1 MASCCEDK
9 SCEIDALREKHSRV
23 LKIVL
28 IINATMFLVEGA
40 TGWLA
45 NSTSLM
51 ADALDMLGDAL
62 VYGMS
67 LYVLSKSLQQ
77 QAKVALVKGGFM
89 LLFGLFV
96 LGDAMYKVF
105 HPIMPDAL
113 TMGVIG
119 AVALVANLVCFFL
132 LYTHKEDNLNMSST
146 WLCSR
151 NDLFANVGVLFAAG
165 LSYLF
170 LSKWPD
176 ILMGTAIALLF
187 LKSSWHVTQE
197 ALVAMRQPEPI
208 EAEPK
213 AQINIQSVGIKIHR
227 NNKSP
232 Q

>member
-9 SCEIDALREKHSRV
+9 SCEIDTLREKHSCV

-28 IINATMFLVEGA
+28 VINAAMFLLESS

-67 LYVLSKSLQQ
+67 LYVLTKSRQQ

-96 LGDAMYKVF
+96 LGDAVYKVF
-105 HPIMPDAL
+105 YPIMPNVQ

-119 AVALVANLVCFFL
+119 SVALIANLVCFFL

-151 NDLFANVGVLFAAG
+151 NDLFANVGVLIAAG
-165 LSYLF
+165 VSYLF
-170 LSKWPD
+170 ISKWPD

-187 LKSSWHVTQE
+187 LKTSWHVTQE
-197 ALVAMRQPEPI
+197 ALVAINQPEVINTESKVPS
-208 EAEPK
+208 
-213 AQINIQSVGIKIHR
+213 NIQSVGIKVQKNHLSR
-227 NNKSP
+227 
-232 Q
+232 

>member
-9 SCEIDALREKHSRV
+9 SCEITALREKHTRV

-28 IINATMFLVEGA
+28 LINVTMFLLEST

-67 LYVLSKSLQQ
+67 LYVLSKTLQE
-77 QAKVALVKGGFM
+77 QAKVALIKGGFM
-89 LLFGLFV
+89 LLLGLFV
-96 LGDAMYKVF
+96 LGDAISKVF
-105 HPIMPDAL
+105 HPVMPDTH
-113 TMGVIG
+113 TMGIIG
-119 AVALVANLVCFFL
+119 AIALIANLVCFIL
-132 LYTHKEDNLNMSST
+132 LLTHKQDNLNMSST

-151 NDLFANVGVLFAAG
+151 NDLFANVGVLLAAG
-165 LSYLF
+165 LCYL
-170 LSKWPD
+170 LISKGPD

-187 LKSSWHVTQE
+187 LKSSWQVIYE
-197 ALVAMRQPEPI
+197 ALLAMKQPE
-208 EAEPK
+208 EP
-213 AQINIQSVGIKIHR
+213 AIVESRARLNTQGMGIKVHR
-227 NNKSP
+227 ANSH

>member
-9 SCEIDALREKHSRV
+9 SCEITALREKHGRV

-28 IINATMFLVEGA
+28 MINTIMFLVEGT

-67 LYVLSKSLQQ
+67 LYVLSKSQRQ
-77 QAKVALVKGGFM
+77 QAQVALVKGGFM

-96 LGDAMYKVF
+96 LGDATYKLT
-105 HPIMPDAL
+105 HPAMPDIQMMGAIGLLAL
-113 TMGVIG
+113 IANVI
-119 AVALVANLVCFFL
+119 CFFL
-132 LYTHKEDNLNMSST
+132 LYSHKEDNLNMSST

-151 NDLFANVGVLFAAG
+151 NDLFANVGVLLAAG
-165 LSYLF
+165 LSYVF

-176 ILMGTAIALLF
+176 IVMGTAIALLF
-187 LKSSWHVTQE
+187 LKSSWHVTHE
-197 ALVAMRQPEPI
+197 ALVAMRQPEPT
-208 EAEPK
+208 ETESK
-213 AQINIQSVGIKIHR
+213 AQLNTQSVGIKIQR
-227 NNKSP
+227 NNKP
-232 Q
+232 VQ

>member
-9 SCEIDALREKHSRV
+9 SCEIDTLREKHSRV

-28 IINATMFLVEGA
+28 VINAAMFLLESS

-67 LYVLSKSLQQ
+67 LYVLTKSRQQ

-96 LGDAMYKVF
+96 LGDAVYKVF
-105 HPIMPDAL
+105 YPIMPNVQ

-119 AVALVANLVCFFL
+119 SVALIANLVCFFL

-151 NDLFANVGVLFAAG
+151 NDLFANVGVLIAAPPRQSLRFPTVWNAAG
-165 LSYLF
+165 TF
-170 LSKWPD
+170 NPAHARR
-176 ILMGTAIALLF
+176 LMGSPDSAVLIAEICQPPKSASAIA
-187 LKSSWHVTQE
+187 
-197 ALVAMRQPEPI
+197 
-208 EAEPK
+208 
-213 AQINIQSVGIKIHR
+213 G
-227 NNKSP
+227 SP
-232 Q
+232 VR

>member
-9 SCEIDALREKHSRV
+9 SCEIAALREKHSRI

-28 IINATMFLVEGA
+28 MINTIMFLVEGM

-67 LYVLSKSLQQ
+67 LYVLTKSQQQ
-77 QAKVALVKGGFM
+77 QAQVALVKGGFM

-96 LGDAMYKVF
+96 LGDATYKLVY
-105 HPIMPDAL
+105 PAMPDVQV
-113 TMGVIG
+113 MGVIG
-119 AVALVANLVCFFL
+119 LLALIANLICFFL
-132 LYTHKEDNLNMSST
+132 LNSHKEDNLNMSST

-151 NDLFANVGVLFAAG
+151 NDLFANVGVLLAAG
-165 LSYLF
+165 VSYLL

-176 ILMGTAIALLF
+176 VLMGTAIALLF
-187 LKSSWHVTQE
+187 LKSSWHVTHE
-197 ALVAMRQPEPI
+197 AIVAIR
-208 EAEPK
+208 
-213 AQINIQSVGIKIHR
+213 
-227 NNKSP
+227 
-232 Q
+232 

>member
-28 IINATMFLVEGA
+28 VINAVMFLLEGT

-51 ADALDMLGDAL
+51 ADALDMLSDAL

-67 LYVLSKSLQQ
+67 LYVLTKSQQQ
-77 QAKVALVKGGFM
+77 QAKVALAKGGFM

-96 LGDAMYKVF
+96 LGEAVYKAF
-105 HPIMPDAL
+105 HPIMPNL
-113 TMGVIG
+113 QTMGVIG
-119 AVALVANLVCFFL
+119 AIALIANLLCFLL

-151 NDLFANVGVLFAAG
+151 NDLFANVGVLIAAG
-165 LSYLF
+165 VSYLF
-170 LSKWPD
+170 FSKWPD
-176 ILMGTAIALLF
+176 IVVGTAIALLF
-187 LKSSWHVTQE
+187 LKSSWHVIKE
-197 ALVAMRQPEPI
+197 ARVAMKQPELTDTDFKVPS
-208 EAEPK
+208 
-213 AQINIQSVGIKIHR
+213 NVQSIAIKIQR
-227 NNKSP
+227 KTSSLK
-232 Q
+232 